1 MQGGY
6 KSTRRA
12 ESRTD
17 TGLLERFR
25 FQCLCPTH
33 PTCQSECRPAVRRDN
48 AVGRSVGT
56 MAVLKDPIRVQG
68 TRLSS
73 IQISSP
79 DYQTQVVHLQ
89 GCRSPSC
96 NWAGGWAWV
105 ARKHEGAVLV
115 SPDERTTT
123 PGGRWAL
130 PVPSVLLPCFESCH
144 GSRGREILAGRFFQ
158 GVALLQHRS
167 SSIC

>member
-1 MQGGY
+1 MQGDY
-6 KSTRRA
+6 KSTHRA

-17 TGLLERFR
+17 TDLEIFR
-25 FQCLCPTH
+25 FQCLCPIH
-33 PTCQSECRPAVRRDN
+33 PTCQSECRPAVRRYN

-56 MAVLKDPIRVQG
+56 MAVLKDPIRMQG

-96 NWAGGWAWV
+96 NWIGGWAWV
-105 ARKHEGAVLV
+105 AGKHEGAV
-115 SPDERTTT
+115 SPDE
-123 PGGRWAL
+123 GINNA
-130 PVPSVLLPCFESCH
+130 
-144 GSRGREILAGRFFQ
+144 Q
-158 GVALLQHRS
+158 GADGCS
-167 SSIC
+167 GTKCPW